1 MATVQTDTTFMN
13 RGATRRTETLTTTIV
28 TETATTTAKN
38 ATTNVTLTL
47 HIHLTHRDPT
57 MALPLSF
64 LKHGELRYKG
74 RRVNPQNFDSAGKD
88 LRRLVGKCQTCG
100 CTIRGKAAVP
110 SPDGYNSDLNGDYTP
125 VVQCEDCNSERAQD
139 L

>member
-1 MATVQTDTTFMN
+1 
-13 RGATRRTETLTTTIV
+13 
-28 TETATTTAKN
+28 
-38 ATTNVTLTL
+38 
-47 HIHLTHRDPT
+47 

-74 RRVNPQNFDSAGKD
+74 PRVNPQNFNPAGKD

-100 CTIRGKAAVP
+100 CILRGKAAIP
-110 SPDGYNSDLNGDYTP
+110 SPDGYDYDMNNDSTP

-139 L
+139 I